1 MECRTSGALRRKAL
15 DRILNI
21 FPDDA
26 EVYENWQR
34 YTQIYSMGYKDA
46 PSDMG
51 DVVNYWSSLGYD
63 YNAGFEEGTRRALL
77 RVARKDIYSIRS
89 KLVPLRSASPLYIYC
104 ILAYN
109 SQKRNA
115 WLSQNRIS
123 LEKELMMT
131 MRIL

>member
-63 YNAGFEEGTRRALL
+63 YNAGFEEGTES
-77 RVARKDIYSIRS
+77 VSS
-89 KLVPLRSASPLYIYC
+89 FV
-104 ILAYN
+104 
-109 SQKRNA
+109 
-115 WLSQNRIS
+115 
-123 LEKELMMT
+123 
-131 MRIL
+131 

>member
-77 RVARKDIYSIRS
+77 RVALSI
-89 KLVPLRSASPLYIYC
+89 V
-104 ILAYN
+104 N
-109 SQKRNA
+109 NA
-115 WLSQNRIS
+115 I
-123 LEKELMMT
+123 KHGVV
-131 MRIL
+131 